1 MTLPPKLV
9 LHLFLGR
16 KSQCMKDQL
25 LCNRARLPLAAKA
38 LVQNLHFYISGR
50 RMTNRY
56 FLGALFDEDV
66 ETELR

>member
-1 MTLPPKLV
+1 
-9 LHLFLGR
+9 
-16 KSQCMKDQL
+16 MKDQL
-25 LCNRARLPLAAKA
+25 LCNRACLPLAAKA

-66 ETELR
+66 ETDLR